1 MAISSVEL
9 LIDYREKVKNP
20 IDGLDNRVTE
30 LEQGGSVDLG
40 LIADNYNP
48 NRNTYYPNNDM
59 VVNDS
64 KLYKSNTVIYPMI
77 GEFDDEMWS
86 EIPDYDSTVTY
97 QGIQKVVH
105 EGTPYSKN
113 PMVPSVTGEWDSSYW
128 IEITPTALTDYD
140 ATATTPPQALKI
152 EDSFYQTNS
161 DYEPTG
167 GVGEF
172 DSTKWTETTVE
183 EVLSNIHTP
192 VITKTS
198 GMLCQA
204 TDITTDAN
212 GYVTNTL
219 DSQGVNNVKYADYS
233 QLDWSGMQAMG
244 VTVYPVLER
253 GFKSG
258 SKDFRIKLLDGN
270 GEPMKNVASGITD
283 MGGIYYNAFNFTP

>member
-1 MAISSVEL
+1 MAIGSVEE
-9 LIDYREKVKNP
+9 LIDYK
-20 IDGLDNRVTE
+20 
-30 LEQGGSVDLG
+30 EQTIAIAKKYGGGGGITNLQA
-40 LIADNYNP
+40 IADPYDP
-48 NRNTYYPNNDM
+48 NRNEYYPNNDM
-59 VVNDS
+59 VTHEE
-64 KLYKSNTVIYPMI
+64 KLYRSSQVIYPMI
-77 GEFDDEMWS
+77 GEFDDEMWDV
-86 EIPDYDSTVTY
+86 IPDYDSTVTY
-97 QGIQKVVH
+97 QGTQKVVH

-128 IEITPTALTDYD
+128 IEITPTAFADYD

-152 EDSFYQTNS
+152 EDSFYETNS

-219 DSQGVNNVKYADYS
+219 DSQGVNNILYS
-233 QLDWSGMQAMG
+233 DVAKVSWNGLPAMFA
-244 VTVYPVLER
+244 TVFPVLER
-253 GFKSG
+253 GFNNG
-258 SKDFRIKLLDGN
+258 QNTIRIRLLDGN
-270 GEPMKNVASGITD
+270 GSPMASVASGITD
-283 MGGIYYNAFNFTP
+283 MGGIIYSAFTFTP